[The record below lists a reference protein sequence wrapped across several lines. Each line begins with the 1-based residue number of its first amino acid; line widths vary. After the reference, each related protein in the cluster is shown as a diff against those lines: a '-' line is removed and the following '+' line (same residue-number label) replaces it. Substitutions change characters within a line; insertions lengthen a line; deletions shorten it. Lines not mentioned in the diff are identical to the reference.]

1 MRPIVSFCG
10 SPTYQLSKHLAKTL
24 KPLTDAS
31 DHKLQSTENFID
43 AIKTVQIP
51 NNHRLVSFD
60 VKSLFTSIP
69 LQLALDCTGTLFIQQ
84 TADDTPLP
92 LPNDKIMDLLKLCLE
107 STFFQYNGRHCKQL
121 HGTAIGSPVSVVVD
135 EIVMQHIEKRAL
147 ATYDQTLH
155 FWFRYVDDTIT
166 ILQTDDIDVFHGHL
180 NRQNSDIQFTRELE
194 DNGKLPCVPDCLVS
208 RDDTRLRTTV
218 YRKPTHTDRLLDQS
232 SYNPTLHRATT
243 VRTLTRRAQIICDS
257 ADSLRD
263 ENEHLRQIFHKNDY
277 SDEFIDTNKYK
288 QNKQND
294 ECANTETKNE
304 LRTVSLPYIRGTSE
318 TIARILKPFNI
329 QIAHKPTRTLR
340 HLLTNV
346 KDKVDPKDRQGT
358 VYRIRCNDCS
368 GTYIGETGRTLTTR
382 LGEHQTATDK
392 DDLTNNIA
400 QHHRKTGHDI
410 NWDSAT
416 CLTHST
422 DKDQR
427 LTLESW
433 FTNLQPNPLN
443 RSRKLPAAYERLL
456 QSEYRTADENAD

>member
-1 MRPIVSFCG
+1 M
-10 SPTYQLSKHLAKTL
+10 
-24 KPLTDAS
+24 
-31 DHKLQSTENFID
+31 
-43 AIKTVQIP
+43 QIP

-69 LQLALDCTGTLFIQQ
+69 LQLALDCTGTLLQQ

-107 STFFQYNGRHCKQL
+107 STFFQYNGRHYKQL
-121 HGTAIGSPVSVVVD
+121 HGTAMGSQVSVVVA

-166 ILQTDDIDVFHGHL
+166 ILQTDDIDVFYGHL

-194 DNGKLPCVPDCLVS
+194 DNGKIPFLDFLVS
-208 RDDTRLRTTV
+208 RDDTRPRNTV

-232 SYNPTLHRATT
+232 SYNPTSHRATT

-257 ADSLRD
+257 TDSLRD
-263 ENEHLRQIFHKNDY
+263 ENEHLRQIFHKNNY

-288 QNKQND
+288 HDKQND
-294 ECANTETKNE
+294 VRANTETKNE
-304 LRTVSLPYIRGTSE
+304 LTTVSLPYIRGTSE
-318 TIARILKPFNI
+318 TIARILKPVNI
-329 QIAHKPTRTLR
+329 RIAHKPTTTLR

-346 KDKVDPKDRQGT
+346 KDKDDPKDRQGT
-358 VYRIRCNDCS
+358 VYRIRCNDCN

-392 DDLTNNIA
+392 EDLTNNIA
-400 QHHRKTGHDI
+400 QHHRKTGHHI

-422 DKDQR
+422 DKDQ
-427 LTLESW
+427 TY
-433 FTNLQPNPLN
+433 T
-443 RSRKLPAAYERLL
+443 
-456 QSEYRTADENAD
+456 

>member
-1 MRPIVSFCG
+1 M
-10 SPTYQLSKHLAKTL
+10 K
-24 KPLTDAS
+24 
-31 DHKLQSTENFID
+31 
-43 AIKTVQIP
+43 
-51 NNHRLVSFD
+51 
-60 VKSLFTSIP
+60 
-69 LQLALDCTGTLFIQQ
+69 
-84 TADDTPLP
+84 
-92 LPNDKIMDLLKLCLE
+92 
-107 STFFQYNGRHCKQL
+107 STFFQYNGRHYKQL
-121 HGTAIGSPVSVVVD
+121 HGTAMGSPVSVVVA

-155 FWFRYVDDTIT
+155 FWFRYVDDTIA
-166 ILQTDDIDVFHGHL
+166 ILQTDNIDVFHEQL
-180 NRQNSDIQFTRELE
+180 NQQNSDIQFTRELE
-194 DNGKLPCVPDCLVS
+194 ENGKIPFLDCLVS

-232 SYNPTLHRATT
+232 SYSPTSHRATT

-263 ENEHLRQIFHKNDY
+263 ENEHLRQIYHKNDY
-277 SDEFIDTNKYK
+277 SDEFIDTNSYK

-304 LRTVSLPYIRGTSE
+304 LTTVLLPYIRGTSE
-318 TIARILKPFNI
+318 TIAPFNI
-329 QIAHKPTRTLR
+329 RIAHKPTRTLR

-346 KDKVDPKDRQGT
+346 KDKDDPKDRQGT
-358 VYRIRCNDCS
+358 VYRIRCNDCN
-368 GTYIGETGRTLTTR
+368 GTYIGETGRTLTMR
-382 LGEHQTATDK
+382 LGEHQNATDK
-392 DDLTNNIA
+392 EDLTYNIA

-443 RSRKLPAAYERLL
+443 RSRKLPAADKDFYKANTALPTKTPTDFDKYVTAAYYFTRTITVTNLL
-456 QSEYRTADENAD
+456 TPTVTNKTE